1 MGTWSLTELMWGED
15 EYTLLPAAPLPF
27 AEGEKMA
34 PALAECFV
42 LQSEPKLLIR
52 KALSKH
58 LLHACHHA
66 SLGEPKKI
74 SHSLPDSQF
83 MGGPSVQCPTVVV
96 WVWYVERAVAGMS
109 IRVCLAIPAAL

>member
-27 AEGEKMA
+27 AEGGKMA

-42 LQSEPKLLIR
+42 LQSEPKLLIW

-58 LLHACHHA
+58 LLHACHPA
-66 SLGEPKKI
+66 SLGEPMKYK
-74 SHSLPDSQF
+74 PF
-83 MGGPSVQCPTVVV
+83 P
-96 WVWYVERAVAGMS
+96 EF
-109 IRVCLAIPAAL
+109 